1 MRDMADQVVARCVE
15 HITTLP
21 TQPLYGV
28 HEAEALC
35 ERLREPSPASGTP
48 LPALLDALF
57 TTYIWAA

>member
-1 MRDMADQVVARCVE
+1 MADQVVARCVE

-35 ERLREPSPASGTP
+35 ARLREPSPASGTP
-48 LPALLDALF
+48 LPVLPPC
-57 TTYIWAA
+57 WQ